1 MVKVP
6 SSLGDF
12 IATKQNK
19 STRCN
24 KEQKLGCHFKVTSAF
39 PARLDLQ
46 RVSLLFFILV
56 FYLELFTLE
65 SPHIRHAKVR
75 KTHPAQEG
83 EMLGENTLLCF
94 PDHSKS

>member
-19 STRCN
+19 SMRCN
-24 KEQKLGCHFKVTSAF
+24 KEQKLGCHFKVTSAL

-46 RVSLLFFILV
+46 RVSLLFFYLGILLRAIHFGKSTHQTCKGKENSPCSRGRDAGGKHAFV
-56 FYLELFTLE
+56 F
-65 SPHIRHAKVR
+65 S
-75 KTHPAQEG
+75 
-83 EMLGENTLLCF
+83 
-94 PDHSKS
+94 